1 MMDPEWNAFS
11 ERVAQGLQEYVEHP
25 DRVSAAMRETI
36 RHARVRYRGS
46 SISIQAL
53 ADQVRSQV
61 LGHTTIPEDQEYRYA
76 VALVAVG
83 KELSASARKMLE
95 IYTGYDAS
103 KLEALGHE
111 SADAIS
117 DAVIALYG
125 CPWDC

>member
-1 MMDPEWNAFS
+1 MNDHEWNVFS
-11 ERVAQGLQEYVEHP
+11 EKVAQGLHEYVEHP

-36 RHARVRYRGS
+36 RHAPVRYRGS

-53 ADQVRSQV
+53 AEQVLSHV
-61 LGHTTIPEDQEYRYA
+61 LGHVTIPEDQEYRGT

-103 KLEALGHE
+103 KLEALGHNA
-111 SADAIS
+111 ADALG

-125 CPWDC
+125 CPWDL

>member
-1 MMDPEWNAFS
+1 MMDHEWNAFS
-11 ERVAQGLQEYVEHP
+11 EKVAQGLHEYVEHP

-36 RHARVRYRGS
+36 RHAPVRYRGS

-53 ADQVRSQV
+53 AEQVRSQV
-61 LGHTTIPEDQEYRYA
+61 LGHATIPEDQEYRYA

-117 DAVIALYG
+117 
-125 CPWDC
+125 